1 MNDTNNSSE
10 NNVSNVPVQNAVSG
24 EQPVAQNTESVQS
37 VQSENTSVIPS
48 GDNGNNNNT
57 DGVKVEEEK
66 KEAHLSKTEEEVRNA
81 KLRFPIIVTV
91 LVAIFLILILLYCF
105 VFTTPDKVYTKIL
118 KTSVDKIVGLVD
130 FHNTSDEF
138 TNTEA
143 SIIFDTKSVDFES
156 KDILSHIDGLTYKV
170 KFNRDNK
177 NKNFEFILS
186 DNIKDL
192 DGKSLFKYG
201 EPINSKMYYIDSNIY
216 SKLSKNYISVRSNTD
231 KNENESVFNVVS
243 EYLYEVINNLNIDKV
258 ERDFTTKK
266 VNDQTLLAVKYQL
279 KYDNADLKK
288 LSEVITNN
296 ILDTGKHPDFI
307 KKLSNLTDMDEK
319 TIKDSIKS
327 LSALTENT
335 KNVEFNY
342 YVNISFTNLICLEMI
357 TDNGVFSL
365 SYLNDYY
372 YIDYESKDKSV
383 DLDLTYNF
391 DNLDTYGTI
400 SIDSDAGK
408 TYLTIDSNYELD
420 DEMYKLYKNNIIV
433 NVYDDKGKKP
443 YMSITI
449 DLKHDYTDKTSS
461 LKNIKSIKREE
472 ASDEDISI
480 LEYNQ
485 QKISYELSYLLMLF
499 TQNKLINNPKDVLDS
514 MINDNT
520 GSSSEN
526 SGVDVPVVDENVD
539 NTPQVSTPSE

>member
-1 MNDTNNSSE
+1 MNDTNNSNE
-10 NNVSNVPVQNAVSG
+10 NVNNVPVQNAVPS
-24 EQPVAQNTESVQS
+24 EQPVVQNAAPVQS
-37 VQSENTSVIPS
+37 VQPENTNVTPT
-48 GDNGNNNNT
+48 GDGGNSSEEA
-57 DGVKVEEEK
+57 KVEEEK
-66 KEAHLSKTEEEVRNA
+66 KEVHLSKTEEEVRNA

-91 LVAIFLILILLYCF
+91 LVTIFLILILLYCF
-105 VFTTPDKVYTKIL
+105 VFTTPDKVYTQIL

-143 SIIFDTKSVDFES
+143 NIVFDTKSVDFDS

-177 NKNFEFILS
+177 NKNFEFVLT

-192 DGKSLFKYG
+192 DGNTSFKYG
-201 EPINSKMYYIDSNIY
+201 ESVNSKMYYVDSNIY
-216 SKLSKNYISVRSNTD
+216 SKPSKDFISVRSKVE

-258 ERDFTTKK
+258 ERNFTTKK
-266 VNDQTLLAVKYQL
+266 VNDQTLLAVRYQL
-279 KYDNADLKK
+279 KYDNSDLKK
-288 LSEVITNN
+288 LSEVTTNN
-296 ILDTGKHPDFI
+296 MLDTGKHPDFI

-319 TIKDSIKS
+319 TIKDTIKS

-357 TDNGVFSL
+357 TDNGIFSL

-372 YIDYESKDKSV
+372 YINYESKDKSV
-383 DLDLTYNF
+383 VANLTYNF

-400 SIDSDAGK
+400 SIDSEDAK

-420 DEMYKLYKNNIIV
+420 DEMYKLSKNNIV
-433 NVYDDKGKKP
+433 VKVYDDKDKKP
-443 YMSITI
+443 YMSITV
-449 DLKHDYTDKTSS
+449 DLKHDYTEKTSD

-472 ASDEDISI
+472 ASVEDIEV

-485 QKISYELSYLLMLF
+485 EKISYELSYLLMLY
-499 TQNKLINNPKDVLDS
+499 TQNKLVNNPKDILDS

-520 GSSSEN
+520 GSSDEN
-526 SGVDVPVVDENVD
+526 SGENVPVVDENVD

>member
-1 MNDTNNSSE
+1 MNDTNNSNE
-10 NNVSNVPVQNAVSG
+10 NVNNVPVQDAVPS
-24 EQPVAQNTESVQS
+24 EQPVVQNAAPVQS
-37 VQSENTSVIPS
+37 VQPENTNVTPT
-48 GDNGNNNNT
+48 GDGGNNSEEA
-57 DGVKVEEEK
+57 KVEEEK
-66 KEAHLSKTEEEVRNA
+66 KEVHLSKTEEEVRNA

-91 LVAIFLILILLYCF
+91 LVTIFLILILLYCF

-143 SIIFDTKSVDFES
+143 NIVFDTKSVDFDS

-177 NKNFEFILS
+177 NKNFEFVLT

-192 DGKSLFKYG
+192 DGKTSFKYG
-201 EPINSKMYYIDSNIY
+201 EPINSKMYYVNSNIY
-216 SKLSKNYISVRSNTD
+216 SKPSKDFISVRSKVE

-258 ERDFTTKK
+258 ERNFTTKK
-266 VNDQTLLAVKYQL
+266 VNDQTLLAVRYQL
-279 KYDNADLKK
+279 KYDNSDLKK
-288 LSEVITNN
+288 LSEVTTNN
-296 ILDTGKHPDFI
+296 MLDTGKHPDFI

-319 TIKDSIKS
+319 TIKDTIKS

-357 TDNGVFSL
+357 TDNGIFSL

-372 YIDYESKDKSV
+372 YINYESKDKSV
-383 DLDLTYNF
+383 VANLTYSF

-400 SIDSDAGK
+400 SIDSKDAK

-420 DEMYKLYKNNIIV
+420 DELYKLSKNNIVVKI
-433 NVYDDKGKKP
+433 YDDKDKKP
-443 YMSITI
+443 YMSITV
-449 DLKHDYTDKTSS
+449 DLKHDYTEKTSG

-472 ASDEDISI
+472 ASVEDIEI

-485 QKISYELSYLLMLF
+485 EKISYELSYLLMLY
-499 TQNKLINNPKDVLDS
+499 TQNKLVNNPKDILDS

-520 GSSSEN
+520 GSSDEN
-526 SGVDVPVVDENVD
+526 SGEDVPVVDENVD

>member
-1 MNDTNNSSE
+1 MNDTNNSNE
-10 NNVSNVPVQNAVSG
+10 NINNVPVQNAVPS
-24 EQPVAQNTESVQS
+24 EQPVVQNVTPVQS
-37 VQSENTSVIPS
+37 VQPENTNVTPT
-48 GDNGNNNNT
+48 GDGRNSSEEA
-57 DGVKVEEEK
+57 KVEEEK
-66 KEAHLSKTEEEVRNA
+66 KEVYLSKTEEEVRNA

-91 LVAIFLILILLYCF
+91 LVTIFLILILLYCF

-143 SIIFDTKSVDFES
+143 NIVFDTKSVDFDS

-177 NKNFEFILS
+177 NKNFEFVLT

-192 DGKSLFKYG
+192 DGKTSFKHG
-201 EPINSKMYYIDSNIY
+201 ESVNSKMYYIDSNIY
-216 SKLSKNYISVRSNTD
+216 AKPSKDFISVRSKVG
-231 KNENESVFNVVS
+231 KNENESVFSVVR
-243 EYLYEVINNLNIDKV
+243 EYLYEVINNLNKDKV
-258 ERDFTTKK
+258 ERNFTTKK
-266 VNDQTLLAVKYQL
+266 VNGQTLLAIRYQL
-279 KYDNADLKK
+279 KYDISDLKK
-288 LSEVITNN
+288 LSEVTTNN
-296 ILDTGKHPDFI
+296 MLDTAKHPDFI

-319 TIKDSIKS
+319 TMKDTIKS
-327 LSALTENT
+327 LSTLTENT

-357 TDNGVFSL
+357 TDNGIFSL

-372 YIDYESKDKSV
+372 YINYESKDKSV
-383 DLDLTYNF
+383 VANLTYNF
-391 DNLDTYGTI
+391 GNLDTYGTI
-400 SIDSDAGK
+400 SIDSKDAK

-420 DEMYKLYKNNIIV
+420 DKMYKLSKNNIV
-433 NVYDDKGKKP
+433 VKVYDDKDKKP
-443 YMSITI
+443 YMSII
-449 DLKHDYTDKTSS
+449 VDLKHDYTEKTSG

-472 ASDEDISI
+472 ASVEDIEV

-485 QKISYELSYLLMLF
+485 EKISYELSYLLMLY
-499 TQNKLINNPKDVLDS
+499 TQNKLVNNPKDILDS

-520 GSSSEN
+520 GSSDEN
-526 SGVDVPVVDENVD
+526 SGEDVPVVDENVD

>member
-1 MNDTNNSSE
+1 MNDTNNSNE
-10 NNVSNVPVQNAVSG
+10 NVNNVPVQNAVPS
-24 EQPVAQNTESVQS
+24 EQPVVQNAVPVQS
-37 VQSENTSVIPS
+37 VQPENTNVTPT
-48 GDNGNNNNT
+48 GDGGNNSEEA
-57 DGVKVEEEK
+57 KVEEEK
-66 KEAHLSKTEEEVRNA
+66 KEVHLSKTEEEVRNV

-91 LVAIFLILILLYCF
+91 LVTIFLILILLYCF

-130 FHNTSDEF
+130 FHNTSNEF

-143 SIIFDTKSVDFES
+143 NIVFDTKSVDFDS
-156 KDILSHIDGLTYKV
+156 KDILSHIDGLIYKV

-177 NKNFEFILS
+177 NKNFEFVLT

-192 DGKSLFKYG
+192 DGKTSFKYG
-201 EPINSKMYYIDSNIY
+201 ESVNSKMYYVDSNIY
-216 SKLSKNYISVRSNTD
+216 SKPSKEFISVRSIVGES
-231 KNENESVFNVVS
+231 ENESVFNVVS

-258 ERDFTTKK
+258 ERNFTTKK
-266 VNDQTLLAVKYQL
+266 VNDQTLLAVRYQL
-279 KYDNADLKK
+279 KYDNSDLKK
-288 LSEVITNN
+288 LSEVTTNN
-296 ILDTGKHPDFI
+296 MLDTGKHPDFI

-319 TIKDSIKS
+319 TIKDTIKS
-327 LSALTENT
+327 LTALTENT

-357 TDNGVFSL
+357 TDNGIFSL

-372 YIDYESKDKSV
+372 YINYESKDKSV
-383 DLDLTYNF
+383 VANLTYNF

-400 SIDSDAGK
+400 SIDSNDAK

-420 DEMYKLYKNNIIV
+420 DEMYKLSKNNIV
-433 NVYDDKGKKP
+433 VKVYDDKDKKP
-443 YMSITI
+443 YMSITV
-449 DLKHDYTDKTSS
+449 DLKHDYTEKTSE

-472 ASDEDISI
+472 ASVEDIEV

-485 QKISYELSYLLMLF
+485 EKISYELSYLLMLY
-499 TQNKLINNPKDVLDS
+499 TQNKLVNNPKDILDS

-520 GSSSEN
+520 GSSDEN
-526 SGVDVPVVDENVD
+526 SGEDVPVVDENVD

>member
-1 MNDTNNSSE
+1 MNDTNNSNE
-10 NNVSNVPVQNAVSG
+10 NVNNVPVQNTVPS
-24 EQPVAQNTESVQS
+24 EQPVVQNVTPVQS
-37 VQSENTSVIPS
+37 VQPENTNVTPT
-48 GDNGNNNNT
+48 GDGGNSSE
-57 DGVKVEEEK
+57 GAKVEEEI
-66 KEAHLSKTEEEVRNA
+66 KEVHLSKTEEEVRNA

-91 LVAIFLILILLYCF
+91 LVTIFLILILLYCF

-143 SIIFDTKSVDFES
+143 NIVFDTKSVDFDS

-177 NKNFEFILS
+177 NKNFEFVLT

-192 DGKSLFKYG
+192 DGKTSFKHG
-201 EPINSKMYYIDSNIY
+201 ESVNSMMYYVNSNIY
-216 SKLSKNYISVRSNTD
+216 SKPSKDFISVRS
-231 KNENESVFNVVS
+231 KGEENENESVFNVVS

-258 ERDFTTKK
+258 ERNFTTKK
-266 VNDQTLLAVKYQL
+266 VNDQTLLAVRYQL
-279 KYDNADLKK
+279 KYDNSDLKK
-288 LSEVITNN
+288 LSEVTTNN

-319 TIKDSIKS
+319 TIKDTIKS

-357 TDNGVFSL
+357 TDNGIFSL

-372 YIDYESKDKSV
+372 YINYESKDKSV
-383 DLDLTYNF
+383 VANLTYNF

-400 SIDSDAGK
+400 SIDSKDAK

-420 DEMYKLYKNNIIV
+420 DKMYKLSKNNIV
-433 NVYDDKGKKP
+433 VKVYDDKDKKP
-443 YMSITI
+443 YMSII
-449 DLKHDYTDKTSS
+449 VDLKHDYTEKTSG

-472 ASDEDISI
+472 ASVEDIEV

-485 QKISYELSYLLMLF
+485 EKISYELSYLLMLY
-499 TQNKLINNPKDVLDS
+499 TQNKLVNNPKDILDS

-520 GSSSEN
+520 GSSDEN
-526 SGVDVPVVDENVD
+526 SGEDVPVVDENVD